1 MNCVAYSIYSQ
12 TLLTTTGSGVPIRK
26 TEKTRPKRR
35 VRIPSRTHLN
45 GFSHPISRTPA
56 DKINCIIISPPGQQV
71 SVPGPMGLGQ
81 KNTPNR
87 GLIITLEHLQHHLP
101 PHRVAKT
108 AWTRNWQLCPNMQHS
123 PHISIHSL
131 YHMMTNRPHS
141 YAKTIL
147 IQMAL

>member
-56 DKINCIIISPPGQQV
+56 DRINCIIISPPGQQV

-87 GLIITLEHLQHHLP
+87 GGGLLHWNICNIIC
-101 PHRVAKT
+101 HRIRSQKRRRPETGNFAPICGIVPT
-108 AWTRNWQLCPNMQHS
+108 YRFTVYITR
-123 PHISIHSL
+123 
-131 YHMMTNRPHS
+131 
-141 YAKTIL
+141 
-147 IQMAL
+147 